1 MTTATKTARC
11 EAELSLV
18 FSALG
23 NPTRRSIVSRL
34 SVGPATVSALARPF
48 DMTLPAVSKHIALLE
63 RAGLVDLERR
73 GRSRLCT
80 LRAETIVEAEAW
92 LESCRVYWT
101 DTLESLA
108 QHLED
113 PDEDP
118 QAGGS

>member
-1 MTTATKTARC
+1 MTTATQTLKD
-11 EAELSLV
+11 EEELGLV

-34 SVGPATVSALARPF
+34 SVGPATVSTLAKPF
-48 DMTLPAVSKHIALLE
+48 AMTLPAVSKHIALLE
-63 RAGLVDLERR
+63 HAGLIHLEKR

-80 LRAETIVEAEAW
+80 LRAEAIIEAEAW

-101 DTLESLA
+101 DTLDSLA

-113 PDEDP
+113 PDDNP
-118 QAGGS
+118 QEAGS